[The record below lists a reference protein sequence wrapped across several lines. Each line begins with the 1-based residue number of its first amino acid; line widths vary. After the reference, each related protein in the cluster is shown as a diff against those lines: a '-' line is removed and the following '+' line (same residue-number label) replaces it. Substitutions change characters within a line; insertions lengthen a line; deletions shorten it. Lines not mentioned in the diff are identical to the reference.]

1 MQNYHPN
8 NQFQSRGPN
17 QWNRPMTQKN
27 LNLPYDPLM
36 QRQNDR
42 NFPKKKKFSH
52 RPEIQLSIEEGA
64 ILLRVWK
71 NNNFSDFNSWIQVA
85 KAQMNTEIY
94 ENSNEIN
101 KYGKKIF
108 TCNLSLTFEQDPN
121 LVMISNGFAHNK
133 KDARKTAIEK
143 IIIELIQNGEIS
155 RGLKNKDFLVEGSKQ
170 TEEMFEKAA
179 VVKYEEESNQKKIH
193 KLAKKMQE
201 LLKKDA
207 FLEACEVLCQILM
220 KKKPDWNEVYTT
232 DSIYLITMNR

>member
-42 NFPKKKKFSH
+42 NLPKKKKFSH

-170 TEEMFEKAA
+170 TEEMYEKAA

-220 KKKPDWNEVYTT
+220 KKKPDWNEVYII
-232 DSIYLITMNR
+232 DPLFNNDE

>member
-1 MQNYHPN
+1 
-8 NQFQSRGPN
+8 
-17 QWNRPMTQKN
+17 
-27 LNLPYDPLM
+27 LPYDPLM

-42 NFPKKKKFSH
+42 NLPKKKKFSH

-220 KKKPDWNEVYTT
+220 KKKPDWNEVY
-232 DSIYLITMNR
+232 IINPLYI

>member
-1 MQNYHPN
+1 
-8 NQFQSRGPN
+8 
-17 QWNRPMTQKN
+17 MTQKN

-42 NFPKKKKFSH
+42 NLPKKKKFSH

-170 TEEMFEKAA
+170 TEEMYEKAA

-220 KKKPDWNEVYTT
+220 KKKPDWNEVYII
-232 DSIYLITMNR
+232 DPLFNNDE